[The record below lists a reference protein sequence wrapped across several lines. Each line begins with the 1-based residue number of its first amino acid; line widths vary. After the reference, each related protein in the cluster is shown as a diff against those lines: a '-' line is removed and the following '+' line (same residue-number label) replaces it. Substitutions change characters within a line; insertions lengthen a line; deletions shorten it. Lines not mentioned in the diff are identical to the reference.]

1 MSANSMTP
9 KQAAVALVA
18 AMPIGVSVQQLEE
31 YGIDATTEQAQAI
44 TQEVLSLNLFWIFAA
59 IEAHIPQ
66 KYQSALSELILDAM
80 EAGWGTTVPVGSAAW
95 TSYLN
100 EWQERRRRYSR
111 LVEEGVSPLAVSAEA
126 AALMEENQ
134 LVKES
139 ERRNLLTLL
148 IDFVPVDTYGS
159 YWKMS
164 DNLLTCRDLS
174 EVAVIDDLPRL
185 VQFIEQRRTRWN
197 IQLQHLLSGEL
208 LQLHDQGP

>member
-9 KQAAVALVA
+9 RQAAGALIA

-31 YGIDATTEQAQAI
+31 YGIEATTEQAQAI

-66 KYQSALSELILDAM
+66 KYQSALSEFIMDEI
-80 EAGWGTTVPVGSAAW
+80 EAGWGTTVPVGPAAW
-95 TSYLN
+95 TVYLN

-126 AALMEENQ
+126 AALMEENR
-134 LVKES
+134 LVKEA

-148 IDFVPVDTYGS
+148 IDLVPVDTYGQ
-159 YWKMS
+159 
-164 DNLLTCRDLS
+164 LLKD
-174 EVAVIDDLPRL
+174 V
-185 VQFIEQRRTRWN
+185 
-197 IQLQHLLSGEL
+197 G
-208 LQLHDQGP
+208 

>member
-31 YGIDATTEQAQAI
+31 YGIEATTEQAQAI

-95 TSYLN
+95 IAYLN
-100 EWQERRRRYSR
+100 EWQERRRRYTR
-111 LVEEGVSPLAVSAEA
+111 LVEEGVSPLAVSRCNCVSWVSHGPNATCCPGGDSHLA
-126 AALMEENQ
+126 APIRTTETASSPALPGTNRSARTARPSCRLHSDSRQTRSSMRCA
-134 LVKES
+134 S
-139 ERRNLLTLL
+139 TSSSGSP
-148 IDFVPVDTYGS
+148 PVGQC
-159 YWKMS
+159 W
-164 DNLLTCRDLS
+164 
-174 EVAVIDDLPRL
+174 
-185 VQFIEQRRTRWN
+185 
-197 IQLQHLLSGEL
+197 
-208 LQLHDQGP
+208 

>member
-31 YGIDATTEQAQAI
+31 YGIEATTEQAQAI

-66 KYQSALSELILDAM
+66 KYQYALSTLILDAM
-80 EAGWGTTVPVGSAAW
+80 VAGWGTTVPIGSAAW
-95 TSYLN
+95 TAYLN
-100 EWQERRRRYSR
+100 EWQERRRRYNR

-148 IDFVPVDTYGS
+148 IDFVPVDSYGQ
-159 YWKMS
+159 
-164 DNLLTCRDLS
+164 LLED
-174 EVAVIDDLPRL
+174 V
-185 VQFIEQRRTRWN
+185 
-197 IQLQHLLSGEL
+197 G
-208 LQLHDQGP
+208 